1 MNKLE
6 DSEETRDKESHK
18 KSLKEIVVKDK
29 LSREKSQEAVV
40 EAYNQNYHI
49 TERSTVSYI

>member
-40 EAYNQNYHI
+40 EAYDQNYHI